1 MEILRA
7 LSSGLPLADDVDLG
21 QLAADTELFTGAD
34 LRALLYNGQL
44 EAAHC
49 CLAASAN
56 THVSTGGS
64 RGVPTGT

>member
-7 LSSGLPLADDVDLG
+7 LSSGLPLADDVDLE
-21 QLAADTELFTGAD
+21 QLAAATELFTGAD

-49 CLAASAN
+49 SLAASN
-56 THVSTGGS
+56 NTTHVSTGG
-64 RGVPTGT
+64 REC